1 MQTNKQQQSAG
12 NPAAYPSPVNS
23 DFRAGGEEERWPED
37 PQAAEFDQEAAIE
50 REREVQEAEDADI
63 VEDDRPGH
71 VISSAAG
78 APPEDNDEVEDEEED
93 DDDEELNYDDLG
105 DEEEEENDT
114 KDQSV

>member
-1 MQTNKQQQSAG
+1 MQTNKQQQAAG
-12 NPAAYPSPVNS
+12 NPVYPSPVNN

-50 REREVQEAEDADI
+50 REREVQEAEDQDI

-71 VISSAAG
+71 IISSASG
-78 APPEDNDEVEDEEED
+78 APPEENDEVEDEEED
-93 DDDEELNYDDLG
+93 EDDEELNYDDPG
-105 DEEEEENDT
+105 DEEEEEEDDT

>member
-1 MQTNKQQQSAG
+1 MQTNKQQQAAG
-12 NPAAYPSPVNS
+12 NPVYPSPVNN

-50 REREVQEAEDADI
+50 REREVQEAEDQDI

-71 VISSAAG
+71 TISSASG
-78 APPEDNDEVEDEEED
+78 APPEENDEVEDEEED
-93 DDDEELNYDDLG
+93 EDDEELNYDDLG
-105 DEEEEENDT
+105 DEEEEEDDT